1 MESAGWHER
10 PANRRS
16 PCGIRAAG
24 PRGLHRTR
32 LPLGRASG
40 AIFGPTGAT
49 LAGPHSGAE
58 ERLVIADINLDDIA
72 RQKVLLD
79 TAGHY
84 SRPEVLRLVVDRRP
98 LAGLEEQ

>member
-1 MESAGWHER
+1 
-10 PANRRS
+10 
-16 PCGIRAAG
+16 
-24 PRGLHRTR
+24 
-32 LPLGRASG
+32 
-40 AIFGPTGAT
+40 
-49 LAGPHSGAE
+49 
-58 ERLVIADINLDDIA
+58 VIADINLDDIA